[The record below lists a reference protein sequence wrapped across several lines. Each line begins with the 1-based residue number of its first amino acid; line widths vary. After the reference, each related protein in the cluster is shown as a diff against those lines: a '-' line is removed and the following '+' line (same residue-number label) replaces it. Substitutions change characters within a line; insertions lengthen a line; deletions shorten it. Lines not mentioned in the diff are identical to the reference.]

1 MKKKKG
7 LRVLLCAAIAVAVLL
22 AAFLIY
28 AGSYYHADEMAL
40 AVLDAPGVT
49 QTDGTIVLTPEGACD
64 TGLVFYPGGKVQAE
78 AYLPLL
84 QRLQKAGIQC
94 VLVKMPLRF
103 AFFNANAASTVIAR
117 YPNIQHWYVGG
128 HSLGGAM
135 ASSWAAKHPD
145 DFDGL
150 VLLGAYVYGDVPAEK
165 SLVLY
170 GTEDGVLSRDK
181 LSGGPNEQVIPGG
194 NHAQFGNYGAQK
206 GDRTA
211 TITSAAQQD
220 AAVARI
226 LNFIHAKK

>member
-84 QRLQKAGIQC
+84 RATG
-94 VLVKMPLRF
+94 P
-103 AFFNANAASTVIAR
+103 
-117 YPNIQHWYVGG
+117 
-128 HSLGGAM
+128 
-135 ASSWAAKHPD
+135 
-145 DFDGL
+145 FD
-150 VLLGAYVYGDVPAEK
+150 
-165 SLVLY
+165 
-170 GTEDGVLSRDK
+170 
-181 LSGGPNEQVIPGG
+181 Q
-194 NHAQFGNYGAQK
+194 
-206 GDRTA
+206 
-211 TITSAAQQD
+211 
-220 AAVARI
+220 AVADLRAGRGGRGGGRATGACG
-226 LNFIHAKK
+226 HAEGCDHGDGGRGESKEWLLACVSGAHECS

>member
-28 AGSYYHADEMAL
+28 AGSYYHADETAL

-150 VLLGAYVYGDVPAEK
+150 VLLGAYVYGDVPAE
-165 SLVLY
+165 
-170 GTEDGVLSRDK
+170 
-181 LSGGPNEQVIPGG
+181 
-194 NHAQFGNYGAQK
+194 
-206 GDRTA
+206 
-211 TITSAAQQD
+211 
-220 AAVARI
+220 
-226 LNFIHAKK
+226 

>member
-206 GDRTA
+206 GDGTA
-211 TITSAAQQD
+211 TITSAAQQ
-220 AAVARI
+220 AAAAAHI
-226 LNFIHAKK
+226 LDFIHAKK